1 LSFVEA
7 TAAEGSSF
15 VDSVNYHSVGW
26 KSIAF
31 GRLDH
36 LGDLGFLASLSLDS
50 EDYWDA
56 RNNAMADLPFVD
68 CN

>member
-1 LSFVEA
+1 M
-7 TAAEGSSF
+7 
-15 VDSVNYHSVGW
+15 NYHSVGW